1 MAATP
6 QFIYFD
12 LGKVLL
18 DYSVER
24 MCAQVAAAAGI
35 AVELVDKTLFNDGL
49 MLRHET
55 GQIDARGLH
64 EAFCQATGANPDFD
78 ALRLAA
84 ADIFEPI
91 QQSIAL
97 AEQLRAAGHRLGI
110 LSNTCQTHW
119 DYCIEHYPML
129 SKYFAVHALSH
140 RIGALKPRAE
150 IFHAAAEMA
159 GCPAERIF
167 FVDDIAGHIA
177 GALAVGFDAVQ
188 FTSPD
193 ALAEELR
200 RRGVAVDGHF
210 ATR

>member
-1 MAATP
+1 MP
-6 QFIYFD
+6 PSFIYFD

-35 AVELVDKTLFNDGL
+35 AVELVNKTLFDDGL

-55 GQIDARGLH
+55 GQIDTRGLH
-64 EAFCQATGANPDFD
+64 EVFCQATGTNPDFEK
-78 ALRLAA
+78 LRLAA

-97 AEQLRAAGHRLGI
+97 AEQLHSAGRRLGI

-119 DYCIEHYPML
+119 DFCLANYPML
-129 SKYFAVHALSH
+129 SENFAVHALSH

-150 IFHAAAEMA
+150 IFLAAAELA
-159 GCPAERIF
+159 GCPPERIF
-167 FVDDIAGHIA
+167 FVDDIAGHVA
-177 GALAVGFDAVQ
+177 GARAAGFDAVQ
-188 FTSPD
+188 FTSPE
-193 ALAEELR
+193 ALADELR
-200 RRGVAVDGHF
+200 RRGVALDGHV
-210 ATR
+210 